1 MIPVMLFSACAPEPQ
16 PPSAEQ
22 LEMSVREILEL
33 PTYEQVY
40 RDIVYVGEKQKV
52 LFITTIDKEVLFSID
67 IRVQA
72 GVKNTDLIDVEITG
86 NNENG
91 MKTAV
96 VYIPDTEILLVD
108 ADESSIEQYFLKEKG
123 EEISRLEYYD
133 EINRKKRYDH
143 SVRDRLRPS
152 RTGEHQCE
160 NAYKQLSVISRHR
173 GHRIQEDCQW
183 LTENVKKRDARASGV
198 SCY

>member
-133 EINRKKRYDH
+133 EINRKKDTIIQ
-143 SVRDRLRPS
+143 SAIDSGLLEQANTNA
-152 RTGEHQCE
+152 RT
-160 NAYKQLSVISRHR
+160 LISSFLLLAGIEVTGFRR
-173 GHRIQEDCQW
+173 TVNG
-183 LTENVKKRDARASGV
+183 
-198 SCY
+198 